1 MELSELDQSKN
12 KYTLNLLFRKV
23 NMEIVIPLFTGVL
36 CSLFVCALIG
46 ASFGL
51 FKNTPAPQ
59 TPPVVVEYQHEEEI
73 GNFLLTQNEVIQVP
87 VLEYFSD
94 PEYRQWVLDFFSN
107 ICINQEIVLAILEN
121 SKTFDVPPALAF
133 AVSWEESRL
142 NPNAI
147 NRYNRDGSVDRG
159 LFQLNSRSFPNL
171 EAANFYDIRINA
183 YYGIAHLRYC
193 LDTGKSEVSAL
204 AMYNAGTGR
213 VKNTGAPEVT
223 LNYINRI
230 LDNKIKIE
238 NQFLTHLI
246 REEKIRL
253 AETLLVE
260 EDAYEKEEKIPQL
273 NRTLISTS
281 PLLSS
286 L

>member
-1 MELSELDQSKN
+1 MELSELEQSKN
-12 KYTLNLLFRKV
+12 KYTLNLLFRSV
-23 NMEIVIPLFTGVL
+23 NMEIVIPMFTGVL
-36 CSLFVCALIG
+36 CSLFICALIG
-46 ASFGL
+46 FSFGVF
-51 FKNTPAPQ
+51 FKDTTAPEV
-59 TPPVVVEYQHEEEI
+59 PVIVEYQHEEEI
-73 GNFLLTQNEVIQVP
+73 GNFLLTKNEDIHDS
-87 VLEYFSD
+87 VLEYFSNY
-94 PEYRQWVLDFFSN
+94 EYRQWVLDFFSFFFLN
-107 ICINQEIVLAILEN
+107 PEIVLAILEN
-121 SKTFDVPPALAF
+121 SKTFNVPPALAF

-147 NRYNRDGSVDRG
+147 NRFNRDGSVDRG
-159 LFQLNSRSFPNL
+159 LFQLNSRSFPHL

-223 LNYINRI
+223 LNYISRI
-230 LDNKIKIE
+230 LDNKNKIE
-238 NQFLTHLI
+238 SQFLTHLI
-246 REEKIRL
+246 KEEEIRL
-253 AETLLVE
+253 ADTLLVE
-260 EDAYEKEEKIPQL
+260 EDEVEEKTLQL

>member
-1 MELSELDQSKN
+1 MELSELEQSKN
-12 KYTLNLLFRKV
+12 KYTLNLLFRRV

-36 CSLFVCALIG
+36 CSLFICALIG
-46 ASFGL
+46 VLFGL
-51 FKNTPAPQ
+51 FKDTPAPEA
-59 TPPVVVEYQHEEEI
+59 PVIVEYQHEEEI
-73 GNFLLTQNEVIQVP
+73 GNFLLTQSEVIQDP
-87 VLEYFSD
+87 VLEYFSNY
-94 PEYRQWVLDFFSN
+94 EYRQWVLDFFSN

-121 SKTFDVPPALAF
+121 SKIFNVPPALAF

-159 LFQLNSRSFPNL
+159 LFQLNSRSFPHL

-183 YYGIAHLRYC
+183 YYGVAHLRYC

-213 VKNTGAPEVT
+213 VRNTGAPEVT
-223 LNYINRI
+223 LNYISRI
-230 LDNKIKIE
+230 LDNKSKIE
-238 NQFLTHLI
+238 GQFLKHLI
-246 REEKIRL
+246 REEEIRL
-253 AETLLVE
+253 AEDSLIE
-260 EDAYEKEEKIPQL
+260 SDENEKEERTPQL